1 MEPTAGDDRDDAS
14 GATWSGPSRIPLR
27 KLAVVILGAILV
39 VSVMTLVAD
48 ARELGHQLSGFDWRL
63 VAPILVLTLWNYLL
77 RFVKWEIYLE
87 AIGVSGLRR
96 LKSAQIFLSGFAMS
110 VTPGKVGEFIKA
122 LYVRR
127 ETGTPANP
135 VMAVVTAER
144 ATDAAAMAI
153 LALVGVTRYSYGR
166 GFVLLVL
173 AGGLVVLLILQRP
186 HIAERI
192 VARLSR
198 FQRISRLS
206 EQINSFF
213 RASAIL
219 LRPRLLVPTVGLS
232 VLSWA
237 GECLAFFLVLIG
249 LGIDASLELVLI
261 AAFIIG
267 ISSLAGGISMLPGGL
282 GVADASVAGMLVL
295 LVHDDAMTR
304 SVAVAATLLIRFA
317 TLWFGVL
324 IGAMALTTLERRR
337 SKSGLSIS
345 EREQSAPVPPA

>member
-1 MEPTAGDDRDDAS
+1 
-14 GATWSGPSRIPLR
+14 
-27 KLAVVILGAILV
+27 
-39 VSVMTLVAD
+39 
-48 ARELGHQLSGFDWRL
+48 LSGFDWRL

-77 RFVKWEIYLE
+77 RYIKWEIYLKS
-87 AIGVSGLRR
+87 IGVSGLGRV
-96 LKSAQIFLSGFAMS
+96 KSAQIFLSGFAMS
-110 VTPGKVGEFIKA
+110 VTPGKVGEFIKS

-127 ETGTPANP
+127 ETGSPANP

-153 LALVGVTRYSYGR
+153 LALVGATRYSYGR
-166 GFVLLVL
+166 GFVLLALV
-173 AGGLVVLLILQRP
+173 GGLAILLILQRP
-186 HIAERI
+186 HITERV
-192 VARLSR
+192 VAWLSR
-198 FQRISRLS
+198 FQRVSRLS

-213 RASAIL
+213 RASATL
-219 LRPRLLVPTVGLS
+219 LRPRLLAPTVGLS

-249 LGIDASLELVLI
+249 LGIEGSLELVLI

-267 ISSLAGGISMLPGGL
+267 ISSLAGGVSMLPGGL

-324 IGAMALTTLERRR
+324 IGAVALTTLERRR
-337 SKSGLSIS
+337 SKGGLSVS